1 MGGQDGYSRDLLAY
15 DEEVNTLLGGIKIHP
30 AGRWDLGLYLSYTA
44 AQAGLQPFDL
54 PADEFVATHPQSA
67 FNFASTNTHSDLDVS
82 RIDGDLMV
90 KFKFSDDFWMRFNW
104 RYVDYTDDAPYLYD
118 TSGTAQW
125 ATIAAGWYF

>member
-1 MGGQDGYSRDLLAY
+1 M
-15 DEEVNTLLGGIKIHP
+15 
-30 AGRWDLGLYLSYTA
+30 
-44 AQAGLQPFDL
+44 
-54 PADEFVATHPQSA
+54 ATHPQSA
-67 FNFASTNTHSDLDVS
+67 FNFTSTNTYSDLDVS